1 MTKVGIKKKK
11 KDPLQLCEIKEKFGG
26 RNKI

>member
-1 MTKVGIKKKK
+1 MRKVGIKKKK
-11 KDPLQLCEIKEKFGG
+11 KDPLQLCEIRGKLGG